1 MRRDAAS
8 PTCTGRPRAEPDAHF
23 ELTARAAEI
32 RLSSGRIV
40 HALTYNGTS
49 PGPELRVRQG
59 DLVEVV
65 LRNDDVDRGR
75 DHPLARRRRS
85 ER

>member
-1 MRRDAAS
+1 MTDLHGPS
-8 PTCTGRPRAEPDAHF
+8 EGEPDVRF

-65 LRNDDVDRGR
+65 LRNDDVYRGR